1 MYEIV
6 LGRKPSDIKKYGT
19 SGAVLIGRH
28 YVTMERNKVLA
39 NPVYLD
45 FNQPHAILVAGKRGT
60 GKSYTLGVML
70 EGISELDVSLKNN
83 ITSIFFDTMGIYWTM
98 KYPNF
103 KDSELLTKS
112 DIKPKSCDITLYAP
126 KGSYDSLLKKGIP
139 VDKSFS
145 IRPNEINFEN
155 WCELF
160 DIELTSKSGLL
171 LERSIEG
178 LGTDYSIKDI
188 LKSIDKDRDSGK
200 DEKLIL
206 ENKIKFIDKW
216 GIFDEKGTDFSEFL
230 IGGKNI
236 IIDLSEYNQIENG
249 EKIKSLV
256 IGFLCNYI
264 MKVRMAA
271 RKEEE
276 LAILK
281 DNNLFSE
288 NHSNVPLMNI
298 FIDEAHEFLP
308 EKGSTL
314 AAYPLMQILREGRQP
329 GISLILAT
337 QQPGKINTDVITQ
350 SDILLSHRLTSKFD
364 LDAMNQMMQSYTT
377 SELNQYIDSLPRK
390 NGAAIVLDDTNE
402 KIYPIQVR
410 PRFSWHG
417 GENPKLI
424 RGKLLSKMSESVKNE
439 LAEENKTL

>member
-1 MYEIV
+1 M
-6 LGRKPSDIKKYGT
+6 K
-19 SGAVLIGRH
+19 
-28 YVTMERNKVLA
+28 NKL
-39 NPVYLD
+39 
-45 FNQPHAILVAGKRGT
+45 
-60 GKSYTLGVML
+60 
-70 EGISELDVSLKNN
+70 
-83 ITSIFFDTMGIYWTM
+83 
-98 KYPNF
+98 
-103 KDSELLTKS
+103 
-112 DIKPKSCDITLYAP
+112 
-126 KGSYDSLLKKGIP
+126 
-139 VDKSFS
+139 
-145 IRPNEINFEN
+145 
-155 WCELF
+155 
-160 DIELTSKSGLL
+160 
-171 LERSIEG
+171 
-178 LGTDYSIKDI
+178 
-188 LKSIDKDRDSGK
+188 
-200 DEKLIL
+200 
-206 ENKIKFIDKW
+206 KFIDKW
-216 GIFDEKGTDFSEFL
+216 GIFDENGTDFSEFL

-249 EKIKSLV
+249 GKIKSLV

-288 NHSNVPLMNI
+288 NHSNVPLMNL

-308 EKGSTL
+308 ENGSTL
-314 AAYPLMQILREGRQP
+314 ASYPLMQILREGRQP

-364 LDAMNQMMQSYTT
+364 LDAMNQMMQSYT
-377 SELNQYIDSLPRK
+377 SAELNQYIDSLPRK
-390 NGAAIVLDDTNE
+390 NGAGIVLDDTNE

-424 RGKLLSKMSESVKNE
+424 RGKLLSTMSDSVKHE

>member
-6 LGRKPSDIKKYGT
+6 LGRKPSDVKKYGT
-19 SGAVLIGRH
+19 KGSILIGRH

-45 FNQPHAILVAGKRGT
+45 FNQPHAILVSGKRGT
-60 GKSYTLGVML
+60 GKSYTLGVMI
-70 EGISELDVSLKNN
+70 EGISDLESDLRNN

-103 KDSELLTKS
+103 KDADLLTKS
-112 DIKPKSCDITLYAP
+112 NIKPKACNITVYSPA
-126 KGSYDSLLKKGIP
+126 GSYDSLLKKGIP
-139 VDKSFS
+139 VDSSFS
-145 IRPNEINFEN
+145 IRPNQITFEN

-160 DIELTSKSGLL
+160 DIDLVSKEGLL
-171 LERSIEG
+171 LERSLESSG
-178 LGTDYSIKDI
+178 ENYSIKNI
-188 LKSIDKDRDSGK
+188 LEKIEKDKDASK

-206 ENKIKFIDKW
+206 ENKLKFIKKW
-216 GIFDEKGTDFSEFL
+216 GIFDEKGTDLDEFL
-230 IGGKNI
+230 VGGKNI
-236 IIDLSEYNQIENG
+236 IIDLSEYAQVENG
-249 EKIKSLV
+249 EKIKALV
-256 IGFLCNYI
+256 IGFLCDYI
-264 MKVRMAA
+264 MKKRMMA

-288 NHSNVPLMNI
+288 NHSNIPLMNL

-308 EKGSTL
+308 EKGKTL
-314 AAYPLMQILREGRQP
+314 ASYPLMQILREGRQP

-350 SDILLSHRLTSKFD
+350 SDILISHRLTSKFD

-377 SELNQYIDSLPRK
+377 SELNQYIDALPRE
-390 NGAAIVLDDTNE
+390 NGAGIVLDDTNE
-402 KIYPIQVR
+402 KIYPMRIR
-410 PRFSWHG
+410 PRYSWHG

-424 RGKLLSKMSESVKNE
+424 RGKLLESMSNSIKNE
-439 LAEENKTL
+439 LDSENKNL